1 MKNLKLSNLKSI
13 EKNDELIQSE
23 INPSMFVK
31 NNSGTQSKNIKD
43 IKDIDIKDIDIKD
56 INKREQLT
64 KYNVKNTQ
72 ELFEEYMTK
81 MNNKIR
87 KV

>member
-1 MKNLKLSNLKSI
+1 MKNLKLSNLKNI
-13 EKNDELIQSE
+13 EKNDELIQPE
-23 INPSMFVK
+23 INQSIIVK
-31 NNSGTQSKNIKD
+31 NNVETLSKNIKD
-43 IKDIDIKDIDIKD
+43 IKDIKD